1 MYVYI
6 CIYICI
12 IYIYIYYMC
21 IVHIAWRDPEL
32 GHQGK
37 LISNGPMAIS
47 MAESEALQIHHPLGE
62 LVN

>member
-1 MYVYI
+1 M
-6 CIYICI
+6 
-12 IYIYIYYMC
+12 YIYMYYIYMC